1 MIMCSLTKLLT
12 KVHWLLLDKKRFSK
26 KVRRQM
32 IKDTAMKSH
41 RLADSSGQKSHS
53 FIFFSNTHKT
63 LLMPTK
69 MISEYIHIYS
79 RGRR

>member
-1 MIMCSLTKLLT
+1 
-12 KVHWLLLDKKRFSK
+12 
-26 KVRRQM
+26 M

-53 FIFFSNTHKT
+53 FIFFSNTHKN

-69 MISEYIHIYS
+69 MISEYINIL
-79 RGRR
+79 GAIDNQ

>member
-1 MIMCSLTKLLT
+1 
-12 KVHWLLLDKKRFSK
+12 
-26 KVRRQM
+26 M

-69 MISEYIHIYS
+69 MISEYIHIGINEKY
-79 RGRR
+79 RGLTSSFFLAPYDDRITV